1 MEPTTTDLGAISYR
15 KVVRR
20 ARLLPLVL
28 GVLGACATQDSS
40 PIYGGDPGGGY
51 PGDPGEGGGDPGDP
65 GAGYTYCTTDADCNY
80 DGGSDYVCARD
91 EECLL
96 PSEIRTV
103 HVNWTVS
110 GQPAS
115 ATSCTNAPD
124 LQLFFGESAG
134 DEWEWGFAPVPCAE
148 GVFTID
154 KMPTYFETIDLLRN
168 GDDAGGATG
177 SFDGSGDAA
186 LDLPY

>member
-1 MEPTTTDLGAISYR
+1 MQRAWTRGADYHRSTR
-15 KVVRR
+15 NQLSSWRADG

-40 PIYGGDPGGGY
+40 PIYTGDPGGGGDPGGDPGGG
-51 PGDPGEGGGDPGDP
+51 GGGG
-65 GAGYTYCTTDADCNY
+65 GGYNGYCTTDSDCNY

-91 EECLL
+91 KGMPAA

-124 LQLFFGESAG
+124 LQLFFGETGGG
-134 DEWEWGFAPVPCAE
+134 DWEWGFAPVPCAGGRVRRNRQDADPLRDE
-148 GVFTID
+148 
-154 KMPTYFETIDLLRN
+154 IDLLHER
-168 GDDAGGATG
+168 
-177 SFDGSGDAA
+177 
-186 LDLPY
+186 